1 MTDSNFEA
9 RPKRSLFGLI
19 GSLPGLISDLIR
31 AEVDRLK
38 DEIATKLKA
47 AGIGLAIFAVAAL
60 FGFFALAVLLAAAIL
75 GIAVA
80 LPAWLAALIGGVVLL
95 IITGILAFLG
105 MKKLQAGTPPTPENT
120 ISSVKQDVRVLTG
133 KEKRDTL

>member
-1 MTDSNFEA
+1 MTDPSFEA

-31 AEVDRLK
+31 AELDRLK
-38 DEIATKLKA
+38 DELATKAKA
-47 AGIGLAIFAVAAL
+47 AGVGLAIFAAAAL
-60 FGFFALAVLLAAAIL
+60 FGFFAMAVLLAAAVL

-80 LPAWLAALIGGVVLL
+80 LPAWLAALIVGAALL
-95 IITGILAFLG
+95 IITAILAFVG

-133 KEKRDTL
+133 KEKRGTP

>member
-1 MTDSNFEA
+1 MTDPSFEA

-31 AEVDRLK
+31 AELDRLK
-38 DEIATKLKA
+38 DEIATKAKA
-47 AGIGLAIFAVAAL
+47 AGIGVALFAAAAL

-80 LPAWLAALIGGVVLL
+80 LPAWLAALIVGAVLL
-95 IITGILAFLG
+95 IIAGVLAFVG
-105 MKKLQAGTPPTPENT
+105 MKRFQAGTPPTPQDT
-120 ISSVKQDVRVLTG
+120 IGSVKQDVRVLTG
-133 KEKRDTL
+133 KEKRGTL

>member
-1 MTDSNFEA
+1 MIDPDVEA

-31 AEVDRLK
+31 AELDRLK
-38 DEIATKLKA
+38 DEIATKAKA
-47 AGIGLAIFAVAAL
+47 AGLGLAIFAVAAL

-80 LPAWLAALIGGVVLL
+80 LPAWLAALIVGVVLL
-95 IITGILAFLG
+95 IITGILAFWG
-105 MKKLQAGTPPTPENT
+105 MKKFQAGTPPTPEKT

-133 KEKRDTL
+133 KEKRGMP

>member
-1 MTDSNFEA
+1 MTDPSFEA

-31 AEVDRLK
+31 AELDRLK
-38 DEIATKLKA
+38 DEIATKAKA
-47 AGIGLAIFAVAAL
+47 AGIGVALFAAAAL

-80 LPAWLAALIGGVVLL
+80 LPAWLPGALLL
-95 IITGILAFLG
+95 IITAILAFVG
-105 MKKLQAGTPPTPENT
+105 IKRFQAGTPPTPQDT
-120 ISSVKQDVRVLTG
+120 IGSVKQDVRVLTG
-133 KEKRDTL
+133 KEKRGPL

>member
-1 MTDSNFEA
+1 MTDPNVEA

-31 AEVDRLK
+31 AELDRLK

-47 AGIGLAIFAVAAL
+47 AGIGLAIFAAAAL
-60 FGFFALAVLLAAAIL
+60 FGYFALAVLLAAAIL

-80 LPAWLAALIGGVVLL
+80 LPAWLAALIVGVVLL
-95 IITGILAFLG
+95 IITGILAFWGL
-105 MKKLQAGTPPTPENT
+105 KKFQAGTPPTPENT

-133 KEKRDTL
+133 KEKRGTL